1 MNNRVFLNCQTAMFL
16 LLLKLGFTTITII
29 SILMNLI
36 TMCVP
41 DVSTD
46 IIGRQALKKSL
57 EIAPH
62 ASWIWLDVPSATAQT
77 DVSNAKTD

>member
-1 MNNRVFLNCQTAMFL
+1 
-16 LLLKLGFTTITII
+16 
-29 SILMNLI
+29 MNLI